1 MQHYKMTPLSIKK
14 TLFTFIFVAFSV
26 TLSAQTIFGK
36 WNSKNEDTGEIDSV
50 IEIYKENSKAYARVV
65 KVMDPKRQDVICE
78 LCEGSKKGQKILG
91 MNILD
96 GLEKDGKEWSG
107 GTILDPRNGNA
118 YKCYIL
124 LEKPNKLKIRGYIGI
139 SLFGKTAYWERAE

>member
-1 MQHYKMTPLSIKK
+1 MKK
-14 TLFTFIFVAFSV
+14 ILFTFLFVLLSIS
-26 TLSAQTIFGK
+26 LSAQSIFGK
-36 WNSKNEDTGEIDSV
+36 WNSKNDDTGEIDSV
-50 IEIYKENSKAYARVV
+50 IEVYEDQGKAYAKVV
-65 KVMDPKRQDVICE
+65 QVMDPKRQDVICE
-78 LCEGSKKGQKILG
+78 FCEGSKKGQKILG

-96 GLEKDGKEWSG
+96 GLEKKGDEWSG
-107 GTILDPRNGNA
+107 GTILDPRNGSV

>member
-1 MQHYKMTPLSIKK
+1 MQRYKTTPFTMKKLLFTFLFVPLSI
-14 TLFTFIFVAFSV
+14 S
-26 TLSAQTIFGK
+26 LSAQTIFGK
-36 WNSKNEDTGEIDSV
+36 WNSKNDDTGEIDSV
-50 IEIYKENSKAYARVV
+50 IEVYEDKGKAYAKVV
-65 KVMDPKRQDVICE
+65 QVMDPKRQNVICN
-78 LCEGSKKGQKILG
+78 LCVGSKKDQKILG

-96 GLEKDGKEWSG
+96 GLEKDDNEWSG
-107 GTILDPRNGNA
+107 GTIFDPRNGNV